1 MGSTKEGS
9 LEEEYH
15 HHRSQAH
22 CTVAC
27 ACPPPVGGH
36 QVIAFNYAGV
46 AFMAAILLMV
56 LVTWAVLS
64 HYERKDEDMYVSKT
78 CARRYHNDW

>member
-1 MGSTKEGS
+1 M
-9 LEEEYH
+9 
-15 HHRSQAH
+15 
-22 CTVAC
+22 
-27 ACPPPVGGH
+27 
-36 QVIAFNYAGV
+36 IAFNYAGV